1 MDYMKKVGHS
11 RRAYRQL
18 NNEERQAV
26 AKNTR
31 KIMRKR
37 MREEL
42 DKFFELSEEEQ
53 NKKLDEMIDRMDKWR
68 KARKAR
74 EANNSNGSNN
84 SNNSNNSSQN
94 NSDDRRVN
102 HNAFRQGI
110 LENTDSTT
118 RAKMSEFFKKMRERA
133 KQRGK

>member
-18 NNEERQAV
+18 SNGERQAV

-84 SNNSNNSSQN
+84 SNSSNNSSQN
-94 NSDDRRVN
+94 NSNDRRAN